1 MFGLPRCGD
10 FYRPERPESLY
21 TVRQIFLALFIARVR
36 VPCQQLYA
44 RIPKFNF
51 ERVGS
56 KLRMSQGP
64 KGSAGFLLSARP
76 GS

>member
-10 FYRPERPESLY
+10 FYRLSGRKVYIRSVKY
-21 TVRQIFLALFIARVR
+21 LALFVARVR

-44 RIPKFNF
+44 RIPKFNL

-64 KGSAGFLLSARP
+64 KDSAGFLLSARP